1 MKSPV
6 PQKKKRWM
14 SAQVRVL
21 PTKKCPRWDSLFSS
35 CPCTARCHA
44 SRVTCH
50 ALQPLILTSTVGKVW
65 VVSFTSSSLL
75 LAAFQ
80 ALYCT
85 RRLLEHLNVQS
96 VLYLLLTVAS
106 TASWITSTISSTWAI
121 SRLLRPAMPISLA
134 RNLEM
139 VGVSTN
145 YILIPDAGGVNLQMV
160 MDWQIFSPL

>member
-21 PTKKCPRWDSLFSS
+21 PTKKCPRCDSLFSS
-35 CPCTARCHA
+35 CPCTDRCHDTGHA
-44 SRVTCH
+44 SRVTRYMSRVTCH
-50 ALQPLILTSTVGKVW
+50 ALQPLLLTSTVGKVW

-96 VLYLLLTVAS
+96 VLYLTLTVAS

-139 VGVSTN
+139 VGVSMN
-145 YILIPDAGGVNLQMV
+145 CIPMLEV
-160 MDWQIFSPL
+160 

>member
-21 PTKKCPRWDSLFSS
+21 PTKKCPRCDSLFSS
-35 CPCTARCHA
+35 CPCTPRRHYTGHVSHGTRHA
-44 SRVTCH
+44 S
-50 ALQPLILTSTVGKVW
+50 QPLLLTSTVGKVW
-65 VVSFTSSSLL
+65 VVSFTSSSFL

-80 ALYCT
+80 ALYWT
-85 RRLLEHLNVQS
+85 RRLLEHLNVLS
-96 VLYLLLTVAS
+96 VLYLILTVAS

-134 RNLEM
+134 RNLE
-139 VGVSTN
+139 VAGVSMDC
-145 YILIPDAGGVNLQMV
+145 ILVLEV
-160 MDWQIFSPL
+160 